1 MSNTFPKLICRKKA
15 LPLHR
20 ISNIETM
27 KTNESNELD
36 EMYSQAMEALKL
48 HHFDKAITLLDKA
61 ANMGSIAAILRIAGI
76 HYFGIGIE
84 PDTDKAIEYL
94 LLAGN
99 NALALGNLGHIYYFG
114 MEATEENARKAWEYY
129 DRAEKLD
136 SRYIFYMARMCFD
149 KRVEEVEDYPIL
161 EEAETYFSVAF
172 DEGEPISGLY
182 LWKINQ
188 MMGKPNKGK
197 EYLAEAGRRLMMVL
211 NSPRDYNNAADV
223 LRSFG
228 EYEMALP
235 YIETCLSM
243 VDEEDHPTY
252 LETYAAVLY
261 GLGERIKAER
271 TFARCMNIYQKEC
284 RNRDLRET
292 WETMKEK
299 FSDSV
304 SFRISIPQMEERW
317 GVTKKQ

>member
-48 HHFDKAITLLDKA
+48 HHFDNAITLLDKA

>member
-1 MSNTFPKLICRKKA
+1 
-15 LPLHR
+15 
-20 ISNIETM
+20 M

>member
-1 MSNTFPKLICRKKA
+1 
-15 LPLHR
+15 
-20 ISNIETM
+20 M

-48 HHFDKAITLLDKA
+48 HHFDNAITLLDKA

-304 SFRISIPQMEERW
+304 SFRISIPQMEEYW
-317 GVTKKQ
+317 GLA

>member
-1 MSNTFPKLICRKKA
+1 
-15 LPLHR
+15 
-20 ISNIETM
+20 M
-27 KTNESNELD
+27 KTTESKELD
-36 EMYSQAMEALKL
+36 EMYSRAMEALGL
-48 HHFDKAITLLDKA
+48 HHFNEAIALLDEA
-61 ANMGSIAAILRIAGI
+61 AHQGSIAAILRIAGI
-76 HYFGIGIE
+76 YYFGIGIE

-99 NALALGNLGHIYYFG
+99 NALALGNLGHIYYLG
-114 MEATEENARKAWEYY
+114 MEATEKNARKAWEYY

-161 EEAETYFSVAF
+161 EEAETYFSLTF

-197 EYLAEAGRRLMMVL
+197 EYLAEAGRRLMMEL
-211 NSPRDYNNAADV
+211 NSPRDYNNAAAA
-223 LRSFG
+223 LCSFE

-235 YIETCLSM
+235 YIESCMTI
-243 VDEEDHPTY
+243 VDEEEHPEY
-252 LETYAAVLY
+252 MKTYAEVLY
-261 GLGERIKAER
+261 GIGEKTKAME
-271 TFARCMNIYQKEC
+271 TYTRCMLAYQREC
-284 RNRDLRET
+284 RNLELRET

-299 FSDSV
+299 FNYSV
-304 SFRISIPQMEERW
+304 SFRISIPQMEEYW
-317 GVTKKQ
+317 GLTKKQ

>member
-1 MSNTFPKLICRKKA
+1 
-15 LPLHR
+15 
-20 ISNIETM
+20 M

-48 HHFDKAITLLDKA
+48 HHFDNAITLLDKA

>member
-1 MSNTFPKLICRKKA
+1 
-15 LPLHR
+15 
-20 ISNIETM
+20 
-27 KTNESNELD
+27 
-36 EMYSQAMEALKL
+36 
-48 HHFDKAITLLDKA
+48 
-61 ANMGSIAAILRIAGI
+61 
-76 HYFGIGIE
+76 
-84 PDTDKAIEYL
+84 
-94 LLAGN
+94 
-99 NALALGNLGHIYYFG
+99 
-114 MEATEENARKAWEYY
+114 
-129 DRAEKLD
+129 
-136 SRYIFYMARMCFD
+136 MCFD

-182 LWKINQ
+182 LWKIYQ
-188 MMGKPNKGK
+188 MQGTPNKGK
-197 EYLAEAGRRLMMVL
+197 EYLAEVGKRLEMM
-211 NSPRDYNNAADV
+211 NSAKEYNNAADV

-261 GLGERIKAER
+261 GLGERVKAEK

-304 SFRISIPQMEERW
+304 SFRLSIPQMEECW
-317 GVTKKQ
+317 GLAKKQV